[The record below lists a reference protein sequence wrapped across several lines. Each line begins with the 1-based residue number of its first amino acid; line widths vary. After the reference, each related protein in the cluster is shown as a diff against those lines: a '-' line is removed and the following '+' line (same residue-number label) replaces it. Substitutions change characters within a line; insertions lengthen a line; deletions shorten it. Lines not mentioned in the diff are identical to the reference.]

1 MSIPLISNLS
11 FVKVSSSGNLNDK
24 IPATRINL
32 PIQYFQNVDNITG
45 NLELSE
51 NASHKKV
58 ILDTKD
64 KTIINVSGSPLTND
78 SSTTTIELRGSGN
91 IQSQLKSHTITVSDS
106 TNLATTTSSELNNS
120 LVIVDNQHTF
130 ETTVVDD
137 ERSQNSGV
145 TFGDGNTTVRRP
157 QDSSNTSGMVNET
170 YYQTVYTSLFGGVG
184 LDNINRSDFGM
195 SFTHAFPEDG
205 TNTSGA
211 ILGPSSPGGTGGSG
225 TFDGVS
231 ADRPSTNTTHSH
243 AGGTYRFMRWNSALV
258 GVNKGN
264 GGTFAIEMFIDSNTN
279 RAVVMIIG
287 GRGAFNQIKTVKVT
301 GSVEGRRIRFTNNLA
316 TPAFLTGGNPFT
328 DVSVASSATVTA
340 TRGNETGSFQIT
352 ASISG
357 SNDSGQPFAL
367 AEVASGVEDLA
378 TRIDTTNYTGILSTR
393 AF

>member
-58 ILDTKD
+58 ILDTQD
-64 KTIINVSGSPLTND
+64 KTVINVSGSPLTND
-78 SSTTTIELRGSGN
+78 SSITTIELRGSGN

-106 TNLATTTSSELNNS
+106 TNLAITTSTELNNS
-120 LVIVDNQHTF
+120 LITVDNQHTF

-137 ERSQNSGV
+137 VRNQNSG
-145 TFGDGNTTVRRP
+145 TSFGDGNTTVTKP
-157 QDSSNTSGMVNET
+157 NTGSASGMLVNET

-184 LDNINRSDFGM
+184 LDNINRSDFAM
-195 SFTHAFPEDG
+195 SFTHAFSEDG

-211 ILGPSSPGGTGGSG
+211 IVGPSGPSS
-225 TFDGVS
+225 FDGVS
-231 ADRPSTNTTHSH
+231 ADQPDTNTTHSH
-243 AGGTYRFMRWNSALV
+243 AGSTYRFMRWNSALV

-264 GGTFAIEMFIDSNTN
+264 SGTFAIEMFIDSSTG
-279 RAVVMIIG
+279 RAVIAIIG

-301 GSVEGRRIRFTNNLA
+301 GSVDGRRIRFTNNLSI
-316 TPAFLTGGNPFT
+316 PAFLTGGNPFT

-340 TRGNETGSFQIT
+340 TRDNEIGSFEIT

-357 SNDSGQPFAL
+357 SNGSGQPFAL

-378 TRIDTTNYTGILSTR
+378 TRINTTNYTGTLSAR

>member
-58 ILDTKD
+58 ILDTQD
-64 KTIINVSGSPLTND
+64 KTVINVSGSPLTND
-78 SSTTTIELRGSGN
+78 SSITTIELRGSGN

-106 TNLATTTSSELNNS
+106 TNLATTTSTELNNS
-120 LVIVDNQHTF
+120 LITVDNQHTF

-137 ERSQNSGV
+137 VRNQNSG
-145 TFGDGNTTVRRP
+145 TSFGDGNTNVTKP
-157 QDSSNTSGMVNET
+157 NTGSASAMLVNET

-195 SFTHAFPEDG
+195 SFTHAFSEDG

-211 ILGPSSPGGTGGSG
+211 IVGPSGPSS
-225 TFDGVS
+225 FDGVS
-231 ADRPSTNTTHSH
+231 ADQPDTNTTHSH
-243 AGGTYRFMRWNSALV
+243 AGSTYRFMRWNSALV

-264 GGTFAIEMFIDSNTN
+264 SGTFAIEMFIDSSTG
-279 RAVVMIIG
+279 RAVVAIIG

-301 GSVEGRRIRFTNNLA
+301 GSVDGRRIRFTNNLSI
-316 TPAFLTGGNPFT
+316 PAFLTGGNPFT

-340 TRGNETGSFQIT
+340 TRDNEIGSFQIT

-378 TRIDTTNYTGILSTR
+378 TRIDTTNYTGTLSAR